1 MKGKEIVQP
10 NICGLKQSKYQSSIV
25 LSKARN
31 ANPWALAA
39 RFEYSSAYGGN
50 SDLQGVSQLSVFLQA
65 IKHLFRVDGS
75 LHIQNLAT
83 QSYMVGQ
90 AHVDQLSG
98 QGNAGLRYSVA
109 LKESEAISVASEDAS
124 LKRIRGPTATV
135 RSRRPHR
142 VACGSGE
149 GFSTVYDDLGD
160 GDQQCHYCGAAFW
173 YGERLKGHSIS
184 QDKCGEIYIL
194 EFKIRLYN
202 TERAR
207 GLYDAISRG
216 ERDGYEVGGRLILPM
231 SFTGGPRTVANHS
244 SVVHHQAYQEP
255 VIDPQLQPS
264 FLQIDS
270 GLVVSTFLL
279 SDDLIASLNK
289 AMMEELQ
296 CRQFRGDRLRDN
308 GDTVTTGQA
317 SQEIP
322 TPVIFQANDLDAFSS
337 DYDEVPSASAVL
349 MAKLSAYDSD
359 VLSEVPHPDTY
370 QNNNMINQKTKNKA
384 VQDTTSSTY
393 QDTAMIMSLI
403 EEVSNQVA
411 KSLGYQNPVYLSQA
425 QRKATA
431 LYCGRTIVKK
441 HDVMTVMDT
450 EETLIL
456 AEESRLIMHA
466 EESRLKRLILHPL
479 IMLL

>member
-1 MKGKEIVQP
+1 MNVLKSLSSHGWCMVSVWLIAAYGADVGLISCHVYIGVGTFVSIVVVLIAFCVILSFVNFMGLIIAFGLHFMKGKEIVQP

-173 YGERLKGHSIS
+173 YGERLKGHSIRS
-184 QDKCGEIYIL
+184 ADSSGKAKRVTMLAYYVYRRWCFMLYQTKSA
-194 EFKIRLYN
+194 RLHKKKQSDIQSDYLS
-202 TERAR
+202 

-231 SFTGGPRTVANHS
+231 SFTGGPRYMYAH
-244 SVVHHQAYQEP
+244 Y
-255 VIDPQLQPS
+255 
-264 FLQIDS
+264 
-270 GLVVSTFLL
+270 
-279 SDDLIASLNK
+279 
-289 AMMEELQ
+289 
-296 CRQFRGDRLRDN
+296 
-308 GDTVTTGQA
+308 
-317 SQEIP
+317 
-322 TPVIFQANDLDAFSS
+322 LDAL
-337 DYDEVPSASAVL
+337 AICR
-349 MAKLSAYDSD
+349 KLGN
-359 VLSEVPHPDTY
+359 PQFFITFTC
-370 QNNNMINQKTKNKA
+370 NMNWPGIKR
-384 VQDTTSSTY
+384 Y
-393 QDTAMIMSLI
+393 TA
-403 EEVSNQVA
+403 
-411 KSLGYQNPVYLSQA
+411 
-425 QRKATA
+425 
-431 LYCGRTIVKK
+431 
-441 HDVMTVMDT
+441 
-450 EETLIL
+450 
-456 AEESRLIMHA
+456 
-466 EESRLKRLILHPL
+466 
-479 IMLL
+479 